1 MTSYE
6 NILRMMLVL
15 DSNLHFRVKRGDII
29 KEDVRRDLTV
39 IYSRFLQGV
48 LSETVETVK
57 DESSLSCR
65 LMWKTAHLQVLL
77 VCMKVCFKI
86 SMKLTPVEC
95 HDGREVKGKV
105 KLYVIG
111 REVENRW
118 EGLSEKARVKE
129 SCWNTSDLFR
139 GGKWGC
145 VSGVGALLLTH
156 WSRIKGKES
165 GAELT

>member
-65 LMWKTAHLQVLL
+65 PMWKTAHLQVLL
-77 VCMKVCFKI
+77 VCMKVCFKK

-95 HDGREVKGKV
+95 HDGREVK
-105 KLYVIG
+105 
-111 REVENRW
+111 RQ
-118 EGLSEKARVKE
+118 SEIV
-129 SCWNTSDLFR
+129 CDW
-139 GGKWGC
+139 
-145 VSGVGALLLTH
+145 
-156 WSRIKGKES
+156 ES
-165 GAELT
+165 GGTEGRVWVKSQEWKKAAETHQIYSEGASEDVLQGWEHCY

>member
-1 MTSYE
+1 M
-6 NILRMMLVL
+6 
-15 DSNLHFRVKRGDII
+15 
-29 KEDVRRDLTV
+29 
-39 IYSRFLQGV
+39 
-48 LSETVETVK
+48 TVETVK

-111 REVENRW
+111 RVVEQR
-118 EGLSEKARVKE
+118 EGSEWKGKLLKHIR
-129 SCWNTSDLFR
+129 SIQR
-139 GGKWGC
+139 GQVRMCCRGRSTVINPLEQNKRERK
-145 VSGVGALLLTH
+145 
-156 WSRIKGKES
+156 WSRTDIMKRYIIWRKADDIHRKKRVERLNPS
-165 GAELT
+165 ITLKQFRN